1 MTPNAKECMILVATE
16 LIIFIYVKKVTITM
30 TIQTTVS
37 LINKVLSTSFII
49 ILYLNL
55 YLTNS
60 TLTNSIA
67 LFCFLDATPTPP
79 PTTEPP
85 GKWHLAPTGKFKTD

>member
-1 MTPNAKECMILVATE
+1 MYDIGCNGIDYFHLCQKGHDYYDDSDDCVFDKQGTFD
-16 LIIFIYVKKVTITM
+16 FIYHYP
-30 TIQTTVS
+30 
-37 LINKVLSTSFII
+37 
-49 ILYLNL
+49 ILEF

>member
-1 MTPNAKECMILVATE
+1 MVQIKIEE
-16 LIIFIYVKKVTITM
+16 YVY
-30 TIQTTVS
+30 
-37 LINKVLSTSFII
+37 N
-49 ILYLNL
+49 

-67 LFCFLDATPTPP
+67 LFCFLDAPPTPT

-85 GKWHLAPTGKFKTD
+85 GKWHLTPTGKFKTD